1 MLEEKVGDGAKTELW
16 NCTHVSEKG
25 LLATVVPA
33 MNSRKVG
40 EVGLVEGRK
49 NREEHKKL

>member
-1 MLEEKVGDGAKTELW
+1 MGDGAKTELW

-40 EVGLVEGRK
+40 EVGLVGRK